1 MKRLGRRVYREGKN
15 IVERERSPGT
25 PWRNVSRTEKL
36 VDGFALTG
44 GITILGESIFT
55 AALVLRNRWKNDD
68 LRKRIHAKY

>member
-1 MKRLGRRVYREGKN
+1 MKRLGRRIYREGKN
-15 IVERERSPGT
+15 IAERERSPGT
-25 PWRNVSRTEKL
+25 PWINVSRTEKL